1 MHKCPTSTIKG
12 TIYIAPGNSGYRV
25 YAMPYRMRPGQSPR
39 DLQDR
44 FADQWTL
51 AAQLDQQLKII
62 TLEVQFRHLREDIE
76 GQMGGT
82 LFSAEWPVDLKGER
96 HG

>member
-1 MHKCPTSTIKG
+1 MTNRPSPTIKG
-12 TIYIAPGNSGYRV
+12 TIYIAPGNSGCRV

-39 DLQDR
+39 DLQER

-51 AAQLDQQLKII
+51 AAQLDHQLKII

-76 GQMGGT
+76 GQMAGT
-82 LFSAEWPVDLKGER
+82 IFDAEWTPN
-96 HG
+96 